1 MTRVRI
7 LRAFVDLRPG
17 DIVTVGDDIAAL
29 WAKDGRAE
37 IIEAKALE
45 RAHTK
50 AIASPAGVK

>member
-17 DIVTVGDDIAAL
+17 DELTVSDDIAAL

-37 IIEAKALE
+37 IVEAKALSK
-45 RAHTK
+45 TLNK
-50 AIASPAGVK
+50 AVAGPAGVK